1 MNINSQQHKMENEHQ
16 HEHEHEH
23 QQLDDK
29 WITEYEN
36 TDKLYKDFYKDNIY
50 YIQLTLIY
58 VNKNN
63 DIDKIKH
70 NPFLLNNPNILTQEE
85 LIGILKQNS
94 IVDNKLYSL
103 LSLLRYNI
111 HLNPTDVK
119 HFLKKS
125 EYYDYLSIL
134 KNINDIHFEQTIHMF
149 HDLNDMIIIFYEKQ
163 KNVIPK
169 SSKNI
174 TKKVYFNPNPNITQN
189 ISTKENKKHKK
200 TRKTLYE

>member
-1 MNINSQQHKMENEHQ
+1 MNINSQQHKMENDNE
-16 HEHEHEH
+16 HEHEHE
-23 QQLDDK
+23 QLDDK

-163 KNVIPK
+163 KNITPK

-174 TKKVYFNPNPNITQN
+174 TKKVYLNQNISQN

-200 TRKTLYE
+200 TRRSLYT

>member
-1 MNINSQQHKMENEHQ
+1 MNINSQQHKMEN
-16 HEHEHEH
+16 EHEH

-163 KNVIPK
+163 KNITPK

-174 TKKVYFNPNPNITQN
+174 TKKVYFNQNISQN

-200 TRKTLYE
+200 TRRSLYT

>member
-1 MNINSQQHKMENEHQ
+1 MNSIQHALEKNEMENEH
-16 HEHEHEH
+16 
-23 QQLDDK
+23 LDDK

-70 NPFLLNNPNILTQEE
+70 NPFLLNTPNILSQEE

-94 IVDNKLYSL
+94 TLDNKSYSL

-111 HLNPTDVK
+111 HLNPDDVN
-119 HFLKKS
+119 HFLKKNG
-125 EYYDYLSIL
+125 YYDYLSIL
-134 KNINDIHFEQTIHMF
+134 KNINNIHFEQTIHMF
-149 HDLNDMIIIFYEKQ
+149 HDLNDIIIIFYEKQ
-163 KNVIPK
+163 KNVTPK
-169 SSKNI
+169 ISKNI
-174 TKKVYFNPNPNITQN
+174 TKKVYINQN

>member
-1 MNINSQQHKMENEHQ
+1 MNINSQQHKMENEHE
-16 HEHEHEH
+16 HEHEHQH

-163 KNVIPK
+163 KNITPK

-174 TKKVYFNPNPNITQN
+174 TKKVYFNQNISQN

-200 TRKTLYE
+200 TRRSLYT

>member
-1 MNINSQQHKMENEHQ
+1 MNSIQHALEKNEMENEH
-16 HEHEHEH
+16 
-23 QQLDDK
+23 LDDK

-70 NPFLLNNPNILTQEE
+70 NPFLLNTPNILSQEE

-94 IVDNKLYSL
+94 TLDNKSYSL

-111 HLNPTDVK
+111 HLNPDDIN
-119 HFLKKS
+119 HFLKKNG
-125 EYYDYLSIL
+125 YYDYLSIL
-134 KNINDIHFEQTIHMF
+134 KNINNIHFEQTIHMF
-149 HDLNDMIIIFYEKQ
+149 HDLNDIIIIFYEKQ
-163 KNVIPK
+163 KNVTPK
-169 SSKNI
+169 TSKNI
-174 TKKVYFNPNPNITQN
+174 TKKVYINQN

>member
-1 MNINSQQHKMENEHQ
+1 MNSIQHALEKNEMENEH
-16 HEHEHEH
+16 
-23 QQLDDK
+23 LDDK

-70 NPFLLNNPNILTQEE
+70 NPFLLNTPNILSQEE

-94 IVDNKLYSL
+94 TLDNKSYSL

-111 HLNPTDVK
+111 HLNPDDVN
-119 HFLKKS
+119 HFLKKNG
-125 EYYDYLSIL
+125 YYDYLSIL
-134 KNINDIHFEQTIHMF
+134 KNINNIHFEQTIHMF
-149 HDLNDMIIIFYEKQ
+149 HDLNDIIIIFYEKQ
-163 KNVIPK
+163 KNVTPK
-169 SSKNI
+169 TSKNI
-174 TKKVYFNPNPNITQN
+174 TKKVYINQN

>member
-1 MNINSQQHKMENEHQ
+1 MNINSEQLKMEND
-16 HEHEHEH
+16 
-23 QQLDDK
+23 QLDDK

-58 VNKNN
+58 INKNN
-63 DIDKIKH
+63 NIDKIKH
-70 NPFLLNNPNILTQEE
+70 NPFLLNTPNILSQEE

-94 IVDNKLYSL
+94 ILDNKSYSL

-111 HLNPTDVK
+111 HLNPDDVN
-119 HFLKKS
+119 HFLKKNEHYN

-149 HDLNDMIIIFYEKQ
+149 HDLNDIIIIFYEKQ
-163 KNVIPK
+163 KNIIPK
-169 SSKNI
+169 TIKNI
-174 TKKVYFNPNPNITQN
+174 TQKVYFNQN
-189 ISTKENKKHKK
+189 TSTKENKKHKK

>member
-1 MNINSQQHKMENEHQ
+1 MNINSQQHKMENDNED
-16 HEHEHEH
+16 EHE
-23 QQLDDK
+23 QLDDK

-70 NPFLLNNPNILTQEE
+70 NPFLLNKPNILTQEE

-111 HLNPTDVK
+111 HLNPTDVR
-119 HFLKKS
+119 HFLKKN

-163 KNVIPK
+163 KNVTPK

-174 TKKVYFNPNPNITQN
+174 TKKVYFNQN

>member
-1 MNINSQQHKMENEHQ
+1 MNINSQQHKMEN
-16 HEHEHEH
+16 EHEH

-163 KNVIPK
+163 KNITPK

-174 TKKVYFNPNPNITQN
+174 TKKVYFNQNISQN

-200 TRKTLYE
+200 TRRTLYT